1 MQTWNIG
8 DTIAA
13 KNSKAQVIAAD
24 GKGWVKV
31 RHNGQEYEGY
41 QVDFEA
47 KGWRKRPSSSALG
60 GCLTLLV
67 ILFGFG
73 GCTAMLAGNAPSPKP
88 LTIAEKYQQNLMT
101 HTEGFVASATV
112 KELNAETLYAN
123 HKNVC
128 KAIASGEKLGLSLD
142 ATKAYLADT
151 LQKQH
156 GYDNELARHM
166 ADGVIDGAL
175 AWGCN

>member
-1 MQTWNIG
+1 MPTWNMG

-31 RHNGQEYEGY
+31 RQDGQE
-41 QVDFEA
+41 
-47 KGWRKRPSSSALG
+47 S
-60 GCLTLLV
+60 
-67 ILFGFG
+67 
-73 GCTAMLAGNAPSPKP
+73 
-88 LTIAEKYQQNLMT
+88 
-101 HTEGFVASATV
+101 
-112 KELNAETLYAN
+112 
-123 HKNVC
+123 
-128 KAIASGEKLGLSLD
+128 
-142 ATKAYLADT
+142 

-156 GYDNELARHM
+156 GYDNELASHL